1 MQSLNQYLD
10 YLIDPRFQ
18 RINRMVM
25 LSWED
30 NTVRK
35 GHTEYF
41 LPKLEIKDYNVVIDG
56 QNFFNHPVQNDIRTF
71 ESI

>member
-18 RINRMVM
+18 RINRMFM
-25 LSWED
+25 SSWED

>member
-1 MQSLNQYLD
+1 MFMS
-10 YLIDPRFQ
+10 
-18 RINRMVM
+18 
-25 LSWED
+25 SWED